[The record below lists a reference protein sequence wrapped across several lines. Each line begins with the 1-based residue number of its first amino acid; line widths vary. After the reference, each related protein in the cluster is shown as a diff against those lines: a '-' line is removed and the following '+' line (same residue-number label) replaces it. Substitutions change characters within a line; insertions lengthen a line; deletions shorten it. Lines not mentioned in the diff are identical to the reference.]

1 MADNG
6 TPADNGAPVDKDD
19 PRYKRAARLLA
30 QKLGVDWRDLPVE
43 QVIEY
48 MRKIEIAR
56 QKPSQ
61 GDEL

>member
-1 MADNG
+1 MSIRRSL
-6 TPADNGAPVDKDD
+6 VDKDD
-19 PRYKRAARLLA
+19 PRYRRAARLLA
-30 QKLGVDWRDLPVE
+30 QKLGVDWRDLPAE

-61 GDEL
+61 AAESAGK